1 MKDEQS
7 DGNFK
12 LKNNYYILNRHNYEP
27 GKTNPETGQG
37 IVAAEINATAPLFI
51 TVHDTFWILGVG
63 QKAIYNTTSTF
74 NELFAQYY
82 PQLFNQLLTA
92 LQAPPIVVNPQNPA
106 AEAALL

>member
-1 MKDEQS
+1 MKDELS
-7 DGNFK
+7 DGSFR

-37 IVAAEINATAPLFI
+37 IVAAEINPNAPLFI

-63 QKAIYNTTSTF
+63 QKAVYNTTSTF
-74 NELFAQYY
+74 NEVFSQYY
-82 PQLFNQLLTA
+82 PELFTQLLTA
-92 LQAPPIVVNPQNPA
+92 LQAPPVVVNPQNPA